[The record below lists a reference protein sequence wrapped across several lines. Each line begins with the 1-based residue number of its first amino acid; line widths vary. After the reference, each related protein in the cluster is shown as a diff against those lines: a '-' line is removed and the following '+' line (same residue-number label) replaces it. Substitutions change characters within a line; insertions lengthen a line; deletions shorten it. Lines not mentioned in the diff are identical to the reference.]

1 MLIMALANTYAKTY
15 NSKTS
20 SPTEIKITCLQYLKN
35 VYIRL
40 LMPNLYFFHKQ
51 NYFDVLVYYMYQ
63 ILDFQMIMPLHS

>member
-1 MLIMALANTYAKTY
+1 MKAL
-15 NSKTS
+15 S
-20 SPTEIKITCLQYLKN
+20 STEIKITCLQYLKN

-40 LMPNLYFFHKQ
+40 VMPNLYFFNKQ